1 MAIIANSNRLMAYL
15 SLIGN
20 IASIAG
26 ILFAVYQILK
36 IKSNSELTKI
46 AIEETRH
53 DIERIFS
60 IADLTKSNE
69 AIKLIQDSIAT
80 TKYEIALLRLQELK
94 LMIIEFKEI
103 PLLDVGDF
111 KQRISDIII
120 KLGVDIISLHNC
132 VISTD
137 SRFRPEIVLEHL
149 ESTSEMLTEIK
160 SKLKHSNY
168 ERR

>member
-1 MAIIANSNRLMAYL
+1 MTWL

-20 IASIAG
+20 LASIVG
-26 ILFAVYQILK
+26 IIFAIYQILK

-46 AIEETRH
+46 AVEDTRR

-80 TKYEIALLRLQELK
+80 AKYEIALLRLQELK

-111 KQRISDIII
+111 KHRISGLII

-149 ESTSEMLTEIK
+149 EATSEMLTEIK
-160 SKLKHSNY
+160 SKLKYSHY
-168 ERR
+168 E